1 MTIAEP
7 ITGIVLAGGKSTRF
21 GRDKSQAIFKGY
33 SFLKK
38 AIQIIEPFVQTILI
52 SSNNPHHKSY
62 GYPVVEDCI
71 KNIGPLG
78 GILSSLK
85 ESQTEKNLILSVDMP
100 MMSSNYLKYLID
112 KSEQNSITVGLDSND
127 QIHPLCG
134 IYKREIISHIEAHI
148 IKEKY
153 SVQYLIDTIP
163 NSKVVEAPVKSF
175 FYTDRIFKN
184 INTADD
190 YIDLIDDNDSPVN

>member
-1 MTIAEP
+1 MTITKP

-33 SFLKK
+33 TLLKK
-38 AIQIIEPFVQTILI
+38 AIRIIEPLVQTILI
-52 SSNNPHHKSY
+52 SSNNPQHKSY
-62 GYPVVEDCI
+62 SYPVVEDCI

-85 ESQTEKNLILSVDMP
+85 ESQTERNLILSVDMP

-112 KSEQNSITVGLDSND
+112 KSERNAITIGADTND

-134 IYKREIISHIEAHI
+134 IYKLEIIPYIEANI
-148 IKEKY
+148 IKEQY
-153 SVQYLIDTIP
+153 SLYNLINSIP
-163 NSKVVEAPVKSF
+163 NTRVVEAPVKSF
-175 FYTDRIFKN
+175 FYTDQIFKN
-184 INTADD
+184 INTAED
-190 YIDLIDDNDSPVN
+190 YIDLIDHNDNPDN